1 MSLKTTVA
9 ASFRHMRRTE
19 LLKREFIYFLTID
32 RRWMNRDE
40 VERLIKLADEAGLI
54 DVEGDSL
61 KILFDP
67 SEVTIPLGFK
77 PPSDIFLKR
86 DHVGELIEK
95 IARARDL
102 ETTELV
108 SEMNALIQDGF
119 DGNLRVEAA
128 VVLLARKYAV
138 PFEDSLYE
146 LKKTL
151 AAK

>member
-1 MSLKTTVA
+1 MSLKIAVA
-9 ASFRHMRRTE
+9 APFRHMRKTE
-19 LLKREFIYFLTID
+19 LLKREFIYFVTID

-40 VERLIKLADEAGLI
+40 AERLIKLADEAGLI
-54 DVEGDSL
+54 DVEGDSFKL
-61 KILFDP
+61 LFDL

-86 DHVGELIEK
+86 DYVGELIEK
-95 IARARDL
+95 IAVARNV

-108 SEMNALIQDGF
+108 SEMNALIQDHF

-128 VVLLARKYAV
+128 VVLLARKYTV

-146 LKKTL
+146 LKKSL